1 MSQAEETA
9 WQQLLHQCK
18 LTHSTGLNKH
28 IAEVQIEIK
37 KMSGGRPRQRWTV
50 MVCIVGF

>member
-9 WQQLLHQCK
+9 WQQLLHRCK

-28 IAEVQIEIK
+28 IAKVQNKLK
-37 KMSGGRPRQRWTV
+37 KMSGGRPLQRWIL
-50 MVCIVGF
+50 MVCIAGF